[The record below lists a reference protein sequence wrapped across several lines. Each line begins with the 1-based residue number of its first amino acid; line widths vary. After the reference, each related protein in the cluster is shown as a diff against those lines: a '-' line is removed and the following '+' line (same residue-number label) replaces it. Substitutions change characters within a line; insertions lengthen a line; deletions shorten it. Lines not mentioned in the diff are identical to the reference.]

1 MQSAKHKGFFKWFL
15 PSCMVK
21 TATAKEALH
30 TTVDMP
36 FEDAVLAI
44 QLEHELADF
53 ETINVSY
60 LDEMIQGTLG
70 KSVSRVALII
80 VCHPQI
86 AYGALKIDPEIA
98 GMLPCTTVVYESSE
112 DGLVHVH
119 HVSATKAIRD
129 LGLVPSESKES
140 LDQLVALTGEKMQV
154 VWQNILTHAK

>member
-1 MQSAKHKGFFKWFL
+1 MEE
-15 PSCMVK
+15 
-21 TATAKEALH
+21 TATAKEELH
-30 TTVDMP
+30 TTVDMD

-60 LDEMIQGTLG
+60 RDKMIKGTLG
-70 KSVSRVALII
+70 ETVSKVALII

-98 GMLPCTTVVYESSE
+98 GMLPCTTVVYESPE

-129 LGLVPSESKES
+129 LGLVSSDSKDS
-140 LDQLVALTGEKMQV
+140 LDQLVKLTGEKMQV
-154 VWQNILTHAK
+154 VWKNIKTYAK

>member
-1 MQSAKHKGFFKWFL
+1 MD
-15 PSCMVK
+15 K
-21 TATAKEALH
+21 TATAKEVLH

-36 FEDAVLAI
+36 FKDAVLAI

-70 KSVSRVALII
+70 EHVSKVALII

-98 GMLPCTTVVYESSE
+98 GMLPCTTVVYESE
-112 DGLVHVH
+112 DKVVHVH

-129 LGLVPSESKES
+129 LGLVSLESRDA
-140 LDQLVALTGEKMQV
+140 LDQLIRLTGEKMQV
-154 VWQNILTHAK
+154 VWKNIETYAK

>member
-1 MQSAKHKGFFKWFL
+1 MDE
-15 PSCMVK
+15 
-21 TATAKEALH
+21 TATAKEVLH
-30 TTVDMP
+30 TTVDMD

-60 LDEMIQGTLG
+60 LDKMIQGTLG
-70 KSVSRVALII
+70 ETVSKVALII

-86 AYGALKIDPEIA
+86 AYSALKIDPEIA
-98 GMLPCTTVVYESSE
+98 GMLPCTTVVYESPE

-129 LGLVPSESKES
+129 LGLVSSESKDS
-140 LDQLVALTGEKMQV
+140 LDQLIKLTGEKMQV
-154 VWQNILTHAK
+154 VWKNIKTYAK

>member
-1 MQSAKHKGFFKWFL
+1 MDE
-15 PSCMVK
+15 
-21 TATAKEALH
+21 TATAKEVLH
-30 TTVDMP
+30 TTVDMD

-60 LDEMIQGTLG
+60 LDKMIKGTLG
-70 KSVSRVALII
+70 ETVSKVALII

-98 GMLPCTTVVYESSE
+98 GMLPCTTVVYESPE

-129 LGLVPSESKES
+129 LGLVSSDSKDS
-140 LDQLVALTGEKMQV
+140 LDQLVKLTGEKMQV
-154 VWQNILTHAK
+154 VWKNIKTYAK